1 MRPNPTAHN
10 ANRQLDRRKPA
21 FDTANALGGLI
32 GGWLG
37 VLLSPLPGRLR
48 LENNWTS
55 RRMLG
60 FLSCKS
66 LIPF

>member
-37 VLLSPLPGRLR
+37 VLFSPLPGRL
-48 LENNWTS
+48 LFGE
-55 RRMLG
+55 
-60 FLSCKS
+60 
-66 LIPF
+66 